1 MSTMQ
6 IRNVPEDVAR
16 RTKARATL
24 RGMSLSDYLLEL
36 VSEQARRP
44 TIDEVRERLRA
55 TAALPHDVGAAEL
68 VRRLRESS

>member
-55 TAALPHDVGAAEL
+55 SPALPNDVGAAEL